1 MIHDRWLAILARVP
15 DSASAGLVAAELV
28 REGARAVLEQAD
40 GTLLTHFPP
49 PADVPAFLAT
59 LGSELNRAAGRPV
72 DLRWHWQPHEEW
84 AETWRRG
91 LRPTRVSRRIIVAPT
106 WDVPRAPD
114 GGVLITLD
122 PGVAFGTARHASTR
136 CALRLLDT
144 AVRPGANIADVG
156 TGSGILAIAAAGL
169 GAGRVLAADNDP
181 LACAAARDNVDANR
195 ADDAVEIEEREVSPH
210 WLAAHHPL
218 DGVAANIESGV
229 LTALLPGFA
238 AALAPG
244 GWLLVSGLLAEESG
258 DFAYEAAPFG
268 FRLRDDDAEDGWWAG
283 ILRLVPGPADG

>member
-1 MIHDRWLAILARVP
+1 MIPGRWLAVVVGVP
-15 DSASAGLVAAELV
+15 DSSTVDLVAAQLV
-28 REGARAVLEQAD
+28 HGGARAVAEQTD
-40 GTLLTHFPP
+40 GTLVTHFPP
-49 PADVPAFLAT
+49 PDDVPAFLAA
-59 LGSELNRAAGRPV
+59 LGGALNRAAGRPV
-72 DLRWHWQPHEEW
+72 DLRWYWLPHEEW
-84 AETWRRG
+84 AETWRQG
-91 LRPTRVSRRIIVAPT
+91 LRSMRVSRRITVAPT
-106 WDVPRAPD
+106 WEVPPEPD

-144 AVRPGANIADVG
+144 AVRPGADIADVG
-156 TGSGILAIAAAGL
+156 TGSGILAIAAARL
-169 GAGRVLAADNDP
+169 GAGRVLAADDDP

-195 ADDAVEIEEREVSPH
+195 VGDAVEIHQRRVSPD
-210 WLAAHHPL
+210 WLAANHPL
-218 DGVAANIESGV
+218 DGVAANIESGM

-244 GWLLVSGLLAEESG
+244 GWLVVSGLLAEQAG

-283 ILRLVPGPADG
+283 TFRLVPGPADG

>member
-1 MIHDRWLAILARVP
+1 MRPDRWLAIVADAP
-15 DSASAGLVAAELV
+15 AAAGGLVAAELV
-28 REGARAVLEQAD
+28 RRGARAVVEQAD
-40 GTLLTHFPP
+40 GTLVTHFLP
-49 PADVPAFLAT
+49 PADVPAFLAV
-59 LGSELNRAAGRPV
+59 LGGEMNRAAGQTV

-84 AETWRRG
+84 AETWRHG
-91 LRPTRVSRRIIVAPT
+91 LKPTRVSRRITVAPT
-106 WDVPRAPD
+106 WDIPPEPD
-114 GGVLITLD
+114 GGVLIILD

-144 AVRPGANIADVG
+144 EVRPGAAIADVG
-156 TGSGILAIAAAGL
+156 TGSGILAIAAARL
-169 GAGRVLAADNDP
+169 GAGRVLAVDNDP

-195 ADDAVEIEEREVSPH
+195 AGHAVEVQEREVSSD
-210 WLAAHHPL
+210 WLAAHLSL
-218 DGVAANIESGV
+218 DGVTANIESGT

-238 AALAPG
+238 AAVAPG

-283 ILRLVPGPADG
+283 IFRLVRGPEDG

>member
-1 MIHDRWLAILARVP
+1 MIPDRWLAIVAGVP
-15 DSASAGLVAAELV
+15 DPAAAGPVAAELV
-28 REGARAVLEQAD
+28 RRGARAVVEQPD
-40 GTLLTHFPP
+40 RTLVTHFPP
-49 PADVPAFLAT
+49 PADVPAFLAA
-59 LGSELNRAAGRPV
+59 LGSELNRAADRPV

-84 AETWRRG
+84 AETWRQG
-91 LRPTRVSRRIIVAPT
+91 LRPARVSRRITVAPT
-106 WDVPRAPD
+106 WDVPPEPD

-136 CALRLLDT
+136 CALRLLD
-144 AVRPGANIADVG
+144 AVVRPGADIADVG
-156 TGSGILAIAAAGL
+156 TGSGILAIAAARL
-169 GAGRVLAADNDP
+169 GAARVLAVDNDP
-181 LACAAARDNVDANR
+181 LACAAARDNAAANR
-195 ADDAVEIEEREVSPH
+195 AGDAVEVEEREVAPD
-210 WLAAHHPL
+210 WLAAHGPL

-229 LTALLPGFA
+229 LIGLLPGFA

-283 ILRLVPGPADG
+283 TFRLVRGPADG

>member
-1 MIHDRWLAILARVP
+1 MKPDRWLAVVAGVP
-15 DSASAGLVAAELV
+15 DAATTGLVAAELV
-28 REGARAVLEQAD
+28 RAGARAAVEQAD
-40 GTLLTHFPP
+40 GTLVTHFPP
-49 PADVPAFLAT
+49 PADVPAFLAA
-59 LGSELNRAAGRPV
+59 LGSELNRAVGHTV

-91 LRPTRVSRRIIVAPT
+91 LGPTRVSRRITVAPT
-106 WDVPRAPD
+106 WDLPPEPD
-114 GGVLITLD
+114 EGVLIVLD
-122 PGVAFGTARHASTR
+122 PGVAFGTAGHASTR

-144 AVRPGANIADVG
+144 AIRPGAAIADVG
-156 TGSGILAIAAAGL
+156 TGSGILAIAAARL
-169 GAGRVLAADNDP
+169 GAGRVLAVDNDP
-181 LACAAARDNVDANR
+181 MACAAALDNVDVNR
-195 ADDAVEIEEREVSPH
+195 AGAVVDIQERQVSPD

-258 DFAYEAAPFG
+258 DFGYEAAPWG

-283 ILRLVPGPADG
+283 TFRLVPGPSDG

>member
-1 MIHDRWLAILARVP
+1 MKPDRWLAIVAGAS
-15 DSASAGLVAAELV
+15 DSAATGLLAAGLV
-28 REGARAVLEQAD
+28 RGGARAVVEQAD
-40 GTLLTHFPP
+40 GTLVTHFPP
-49 PADVPAFLAT
+49 PADVPAFLAA
-59 LGSELNRAAGRPV
+59 LRRELNRAAGQTV

-91 LRPTRVSRRIIVAPT
+91 FKATRVSRRITVAPT
-106 WDVPRAPD
+106 WDVPPEPD
-114 GGVLITLD
+114 GGVLIVLD

-144 AVRPGANIADVG
+144 AVRPGAAIADVG
-156 TGSGILAIAAAGL
+156 TGSGILAIAAARL

-195 ADDAVEIEEREVSPH
+195 AGDAVEVEERQVSLD

-218 DGVAANIESGV
+218 DGVAANIERGV

-238 AALAPG
+238 AALASG
-244 GWLLVSGLLAEESG
+244 GWLLVSGLLADESG

-268 FRLRDDDAEDGWWAG
+268 FHLRDDDAENGWWAG
-283 ILRLVPGPADG
+283 TFRLVPGPAAG